1 MAPQPSS
8 IGSPGF
14 RPFKW
19 ALGLSLA
26 NVVLTGLL
34 LAVEH
39 EGWVKGLW
47 RSQTGSMAL
56 IGAEVGSLTL
66 SLLLLIV
73 AVRRGTRGI
82 RIASILLA
90 LPVIAFLVLIARGPG

>member
-1 MAPQPSS
+1 MASTLS
-8 IGSPGF
+8 AIDSPGF

-19 ALGLSLA
+19 ALGIVLA
-26 NVVLTGLL
+26 NVALTLVLL
-34 LAVEH
+34 LIEH
-39 EGWVKGLW
+39 QRWLQGLW

-56 IGAEVGSLTL
+56 IGVEVISLAV
-66 SLLLLIV
+66 SLLLLVV